1 MNEMKHIFSNI
12 DNTSVIV
19 LLSSRISDFFL
30 EQVISVSECK
40 RDEHEEHVKR
50 DEIDKHDEDDEHDES
65 EVGPSLKSIQQIW
78 ISKLEKIK
86 Q

>member
-1 MNEMKHIFSNI
+1 MKHVFLII

-19 LLSSRISDFFL
+19 LLSYRISDFFL

-40 RDEHEEHVKR
+40 RHEDEEHVKR
-50 DEIDKHDEDDEHDES
+50 DGIDKYDQDDEHDEA
-65 EVGPSLKSIQQIW
+65 EVGPSLKSIQEIW